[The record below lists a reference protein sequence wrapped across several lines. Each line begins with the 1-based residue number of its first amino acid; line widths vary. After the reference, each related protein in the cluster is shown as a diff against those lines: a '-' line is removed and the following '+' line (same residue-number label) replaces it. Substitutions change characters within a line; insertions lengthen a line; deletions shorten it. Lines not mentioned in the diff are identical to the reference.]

1 MTRIARTALQRTLR
15 SAILALSVSSTT
27 LAQPAPVPLTIDE
40 AVSAAL
46 TNNATLKIASLE
58 ERAAGS
64 RYKETGAVFLPQ
76 VGVSYSA
83 LSTNNPLNAFGFK
96 LQQKT
101 IQQQDFDPAKL
112 DHPGATP
119 DFMSSLDVRQPL
131 LNMDRLYQRKGA
143 YAEIEVYH
151 LRTRRTT
158 EEILFQTRKAY
169 LQLQLANRSQ
179 KVMEDALATARA
191 LYRYTSDRVG
201 QGMLS
206 RSDALNVQV
215 QVSATESRLAE
226 TKTRVRD
233 ASDYLG
239 LLMGRPAGLVYSV
252 DSSADDGPT
261 PAPSAGKITSPG
273 ETTISE
279 DRADLAAMRKALE
292 SSDWMLRSSKMS
304 ALPRVNAFG
313 SYQFNDS
320 RMFGFGASAYL
331 VGVRLSWDLF
341 NGNSIRNRSATLSL
355 EKQRL
360 TEEYD
365 LYRKQSILELNSTL
379 RQLTD
384 ARFRIGQ
391 QQAAV
396 AAATESYRI
405 LRDRYE
411 EGLSGSTDILLAQTQ
426 LSQQKLALSQAVFDQ
441 QVTQAWLDFLTSTSA
456 K

>member
-1 MTRIARTALQRTLR
+1 M
-15 SAILALSVSSTT
+15 S
-27 LAQPAPVPLTIDE
+27 D

-46 TNNATLKIASLE
+46 SNNAVLKIASLE
-58 ERAAGS
+58 EQAAGS
-64 RYKETGAVFLPQ
+64 RYKETEAVFLPQ

-83 LSTNNPLNAFGFK
+83 MSTNNPLNAFGFK

-101 IQQQDFDPAKL
+101 IQQADFDPAIL
-112 DHPGATP
+112 DHPGATA

-131 LNMDRLYQRKGA
+131 LNIDRLYQRKGA
-143 YAEIEVYH
+143 HAEMEMYR
-151 LRTRRTT
+151 LKTRRTS
-158 EEILFQTRKAY
+158 EEIVFQTRKAY
-169 LQLQLANRSQ
+169 LQLLLANRSQ
-179 KVMEDALATARA
+179 KVMEDALASAQA

-215 QVSATESRLAE
+215 QVSTTESRLAE
-226 TKTRVRD
+226 ARTQVRN

-239 LLMGRPAGLVYSV
+239 LLIGRPSGLTYSI
-252 DSSADDGPT
+252 DSSADDNT
-261 PAPSAGKITSPG
+261 SPAAAAGTISEPG
-273 ETTISE
+273 ETTVPAN
-279 DRADLAAMRKALE
+279 RPDLAAMGKALE
-292 SSDWMLRSSKMS
+292 GADWMLRSSKMT
-304 ALPRVNAFG
+304 ALPRINAFG

-320 RMFGFGASAYL
+320 RMFGFGAGAYL
-331 VGVRLSWDLF
+331 AGIRLSWDLF
-341 NGNSIRNRSATLSL
+341 RGNSIRNRNTTLSL

-360 TEEYD
+360 SAAFE
-365 LYRKQSILELNSTL
+365 LYKKQSSLELNSTL
-379 RQLTD
+379 RQLAD

-426 LSQQKLALSQAVFDQ
+426 LSQQRLALSQAVFDQ
-441 QVTQAWLDFLTSTSA
+441 QVTLAWLDFLTSTSA